1 MSFAG
6 KSAKLPRGVSMA
18 QLPVELILVRQL
30 AHGLAVPT
38 FVVDAAGD
46 LVFVNEAA
54 EALLG
59 LDFEYAGQVSFAD
72 WTTAFASRT
81 KGRERADPA
90 KHPLAVAIRKRT
102 PVHGPLRIVGRDGV
116 LRSLVVTALPLEG
129 SRGQLLGG
137 LAMFWEASAG

>member
-1 MSFAG
+1 MGHSEDSFD
-6 KSAKLPRGVSMA
+6 LPWGVIVG

-30 AHGLAVPT
+30 ANGLAVPT
-38 FVVDAAGD
+38 VVVDAAGD

-54 EALLG
+54 ETLLG
-59 LDFEYAGQVSFAD
+59 LDFEDAGQVSFAD

-81 KGRERADPA
+81 KGRQRADPA
-90 KHPLAVAIRKRT
+90 THPLAVAIRKRT

-116 LRSLVVTALPLEG
+116 LRSMVVTAIPLEG

-137 LAMFWEASAG
+137 LAMFWEPRTG

>member
-1 MSFAG
+1 
-6 KSAKLPRGVSMA
+6 MA

-38 FVVDAAGD
+38 FVVDADGD

-59 LDFEYAGQVSFAD
+59 LDFEDAGQVSFM
-72 WTTAFASRT
+72 
-81 KGRERADPA
+81 
-90 KHPLAVAIRKRT
+90 
-102 PVHGPLRIVGRDGV
+102 RIVGRDGV

-137 LAMFWEASAG
+137 LAMFWEPPTR

>member
-1 MSFAG
+1 
-6 KSAKLPRGVSMA
+6 LRIRGETVA
-18 QLPVELILVRQL
+18 QHPLELILVRQL
-30 AHGLAVPT
+30 AGGLAVPT

-59 LDFEYAGQVSFAD
+59 LDFEDVGEVSFAD
-72 WTTAFASRT
+72 WTT
-81 KGRERADPA
+81 KGRQRADPA
-90 KHPLAVAIRKRT
+90 THPLAVAIRNRT

-137 LAMFWEASAG
+137 LAMFWEPPAK

>member
-1 MSFAG
+1 
-6 KSAKLPRGVSMA
+6 MA

-59 LDFEYAGQVSFAD
+59 LDFEDVGQVSF
-72 WTTAFASRT
+72 RGVG
-81 KGRERADPA
+81 GRSM
-90 KHPLAVAIRKRT
+90 
-102 PVHGPLRIVGRDGV
+102 PVTQCR
-116 LRSLVVTALPLEG
+116 
-129 SRGQLLGG
+129 
-137 LAMFWEASAG
+137 

>member
-1 MSFAG
+1 
-6 KSAKLPRGVSMA
+6 MA

-59 LDFEYAGQVSFAD
+59 LDFEDVAKCRLQTGQPPLRHAPRGANEPTRRPILSPSQFANVRRYTD
-72 WTTAFASRT
+72 RCGSWAETAFC
-81 KGRERADPA
+81 
-90 KHPLAVAIRKRT
+90 V
-102 PVHGPLRIVGRDGV
+102 
-116 LRSLVVTALPLEG
+116 RS
-129 SRGQLLGG
+129 
-137 LAMFWEASAG
+137 W